1 MTDTSTDESEEPPK
15 ASKMPLIIGV
25 VLALVGGG
33 GGFFAT
39 SQGLILAPESVP
51 EKEKAEKAEGAEK
64 SDRLEGIAF
73 VPMEP
78 LTISMP
84 LSSQYKHLIFR
95 GELEVAKDYTSEVE
109 TVLPRIVDVLNSY
122 LRALEISDIE
132 QAASLARLRSQM
144 LRRVQIVAGPGRI
157 NDLLIMEFVLN

>member
-1 MTDTSTDESEEPPK
+1 MADATVQEAEESPK
-15 ASKMPLIIGV
+15 SSKMPLIIGL

-39 SQGLILAPESVP
+39 SQGLILAPES
-51 EKEKAEKAEGAEK
+51 EKKEEASEKPATDGKFDK
-64 SDRLEGIAF
+64 IAF
-73 VPMEP
+73 VPMDP

-84 LSSQYKHLIFR
+84 LSSRYNHLRFR
-95 GELEVAKDYTSEVE
+95 GELEVAKDYAQEVE